1 MKKQNNMF
9 QMKEQDKLPETDLSE
24 IDNLEEIVNLLE
36 TYNLTRLNQEEIE
49 TLNRPVTNKEME
61 SVIKN
66 LPMNKK
72 VQYFSGELHHLKNKY
87 QSFSNSFIKKQK

>member
-49 TLNRPVTNKEME
+49 TLNRPITNKEME

-66 LPMNKK
+66 LPVNKK
-72 VQYFSGELHHLKNKY
+72 VQDQIASVVNY
-87 QSFSNSFIKKQK
+87 II